1 MEKTDCARNIDRLCA
16 MWQAINPNT
25 FVTGQAASQDTVT
38 TAEGTIENVRTPLT
52 PFWKTPDEFYDS
64 SDVRGTERFGNAY
77 PETQPWNFQS
87 TREYQ
92 ASVRTAFRNLYGGSN
107 LAFILAS
114 NQGGALRTGPQIQLP
129 QAGRSGSRLQRPFQ
143 VSAMVVPSVKHGHD
157 SKQLPLRDSGP
168 TNHGK
173 GHDNSKDAK
182 VPQNTKDTGKDTESS
197 RRDQGEGAHEPEH
210 HGQSR
215 EARDDLR
222 SLLTLRWLVRDLKDL
237 APHGKYLEWIT
248 NLKVQKHALDGTFFV
263 HVFLGEFNRE
273 DPLAWRSDPNL
284 VGTFSI
290 LGETVGTGCKK
301 CQKDREDQ
309 LQITGQVP
317 LTLAL
322 AERYLAGQIENLTP
336 EKVVPYL
343 QTNLHWRV
351 AAVSSLRFLPWL
363 DLITFTGYLS
373 QLHFT
378 WFPTSI
384 RISWIYDFG
393 QDSR

>member
-1 MEKTDCARNIDRLCA
+1 

-25 FVTGQAASQDTVT
+25 YVTGQAASEDTVT

-52 PFWKTPDEFYDS
+52 PFWKNPDEFYTS
-64 SDVRGTERFGNAY
+64 TDVRRTERFGNAY

-87 TREYQ
+87 TRDYQ

-107 LAFILAS
+107 LGFILAS
-114 NQGGALRTGPQIQLP
+114 AQGGTLSTGPQIQLP
-129 QAGRSGSRLQRPFQ
+129 QASQSGSGLQRPLQ
-143 VSAMVVPSVKHGHD
+143 VSAMVVPSVKHGQD
-157 SKQLPLRDSGP
+157 SKQIPLRESGP
-168 TNHGK
+168 SSDGK
-173 GHDNSKDAK
+173 GPDNPEDTK
-182 VPQNTKDTGKDTESS
+182 VPQNVKDTGKDTESPGQ
-197 RRDQGEGAHEPEH
+197 DEGEGAKH
-210 HGQSR
+210 HGTSSDAMDCSR
-215 EARDDLR
+215 SILI
-222 SLLTLRWLVRDLKDL
+222 LRWLGRHLKDL
-237 APHGKYLEWIT
+237 APNGKYLEWIT
-248 NLKVQKHALDGTFFV
+248 NIKVQKHALDGTFFV

-290 LGETVGTGCKK
+290 LGESVGTGCKK
-301 CQKDREDQ
+301 CKKDREDQ

-351 AAVSSLRFLPWL
+351 AAVSILLRSRGARFVKLQ
-363 DLITFTGYLS
+363 INYCNYVSIGCQS
-373 QLHFT
+373 QF
-378 WFPTSI
+378 F
-384 RISWIYDFG
+384 
-393 QDSR
+393 

>member
-1 MEKTDCARNIDRLCA
+1 

-25 FVTGQAASQDTVT
+25 FVTGQPASQDTVT

-52 PFWKTPDEFYDS
+52 PFWKNPDEFYTS
-64 SDVRGTERFGNAY
+64 TDVRRTETFGNAY
-77 PETQPWNFQS
+77 PETQPWNFQT
-87 TREYQ
+87 TRDYQ

-114 NQGGALRTGPQIQLP
+114 TQGGALNTGPQIQLP
-129 QAGRSGSRLQRPFQ
+129 QASQSGSRLQRPFQ
-143 VSAMVVPSVKHGHD
+143 VSAMALPSVKHGQD
-157 SKQLPLRDSGP
+157 SKQIPFRGSGHHGDS
-168 TNHGK
+168 K
-173 GHDNSKDAK
+173 SHDNSKDSKA
-182 VPQNTKDTGKDTESS
+182 PQNVKDTGKNTESPHQ
-197 RRDQGEGAHEPEH
+197 DVKH
-210 HGQSR
+210 HG
-215 EARDDLR
+215 ECLDAANLF
-222 SLLTLRWLVRDLKDL
+222 LAMLTLRWSDRNLKDL

-273 DPLAWRSDPNL
+273 NPLAWRSDPNL
-284 VGTFSI
+284 VGTFSV

-301 CQKDREDQ
+301 CKKDREDQ

-351 AAVSSLRFLPWL
+351 AAVSIPSSLPWL
-363 DLITFTGYLS
+363 DLVTFPITFWGLDFILAQPRIFPNS
-373 QLHFT
+373 QFVSNQPL
-378 WFPTSI
+378 I
-384 RISWIYDFG
+384 KCL
-393 QDSR
+393 